1 MLTNCDINIELKRH
15 IQIWQRFARG
25 LMRDRVKGDDLLS
38 ETILKIL
45 ENQSGKLCQLASDGG
60 LFAYVNR
67 SLYLMAIDKSSRYG
81 TKYRTFES
89 RWMSE
94 STAFEKERDAPW
106 LGSRLDNEYLDAYIS
121 MMPEIDATMLRL
133 YMMDDFSY
141 ATCSKETGIDVKQL
155 YKLVEKA
162 INKIKRNVHQ
172 L

>member
-1 MLTNCDINIELKRH
+1 MTTCDINIELRKH
-15 IQIWQRFARG
+15 LPIWQRFASG

-38 ETILKIL
+38 ETLLKIL
-45 ENQSGKLCQLASDGG
+45 ENQGDKLCQLASDGG

-81 TKYRTFES
+81 IKYRSFEE
-89 RWMSE
+89 RWLTE
-94 STAFEKERDAPW
+94 STAHEKERDAPW

-121 MMPEIDATMLRL
+121 MMPELDATMLRL
-133 YMMDDFSY
+133 YMMTDFSY
-141 ATCSKETGIDVKQL
+141 QKCSQETGIEVKTL

-162 INKIKRNVHQ
+162 INKIKRNVQ